1 MQVYSVYVE
10 TYRSLHNPRKM
21 VFGTSSNTFR
31 NVVNKDIMNEC
42 SLMMLV
48 LLFGDCIGINI
59 E

>member
-1 MQVYSVYVE
+1 MSWPDVKLIPQ
-10 TYRSLHNPRKM
+10 TNNPRNM
-21 VFGTSSNTFR
+21 VFGTRSNTFR

-48 LLFGDCIGINI
+48 LLFGDCIAINI